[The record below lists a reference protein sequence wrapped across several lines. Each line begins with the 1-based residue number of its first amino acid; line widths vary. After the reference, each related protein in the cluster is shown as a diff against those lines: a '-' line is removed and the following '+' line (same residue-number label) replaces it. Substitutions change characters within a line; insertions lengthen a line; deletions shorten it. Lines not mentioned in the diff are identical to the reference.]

1 MAPFHV
7 PGWSIKNA
15 PVSEKSSHL
24 SKKRKRPSPR
34 SIALESAEINFEKLV
49 ATLKDVKQAGNTSR
63 STDIGDKRQKKK
75 CRISEDVKYM
85 SSSTNRKPLPDPP
98 TPKNSSETSLKPN
111 KQRKRKQNE
120 TKATSALLEPQN
132 TSDFRL
138 TALQKNMK
146 QNLDGARFR

>member
-7 PGWSIKNA
+7 PGWSMKNA
-15 PVSEKSSHL
+15 PVSEQSSHL

-49 ATLKDVKQAGNTSR
+49 ATLIKPDGNTSR
-63 STDIGDKRQKKK
+63 STDIGEKRQKKK
-75 CRISEDVKYM
+75 RRISKDVKHISPSM
-85 SSSTNRKPLPDPP
+85 NPKPLPNPP
-98 TPKNSSETSLKPN
+98 TPKNCSETFVKPN

-120 TKATSALLEPQN
+120 TNPTSASLEPQN
-132 TSDFRL
+132 TSDSRL